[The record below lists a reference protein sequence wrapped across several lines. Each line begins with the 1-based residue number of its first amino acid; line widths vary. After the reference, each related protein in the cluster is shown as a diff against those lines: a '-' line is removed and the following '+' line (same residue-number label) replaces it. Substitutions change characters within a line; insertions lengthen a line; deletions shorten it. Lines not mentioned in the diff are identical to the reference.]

1 MCYGEPNN
9 ERTKNDQ
16 KIDRDRQ
23 SPRDRE
29 SETERARARER
40 KQFLQRLCALHY
52 FPFVMRNDNVQ
63 FMYRSNEILHH
74 LPTLCRQKRNEF
86 TNNSK

>member
-16 KIDRDRQ
+16 KIDRDTERV
-23 SPRDRE
+23 RE
-29 SETERARARER
+29 SE
-40 KQFLQRLCALHY
+40 QFLQRLCALHY